1 MARPLGCAA
10 LEYPP
15 LSTAPLRPWGGH
27 MRART
32 VQTWIARHLLVRLR
46 LENVCT
52 SYLLFLMV
60 APRKH
65 SLEEAARFAGLH
77 KSQFSKMLKAHSKVA
92 VYTLDSL
99 SKKPAKQVAK
109 ARQKLKELPWDIAL
123 VVDSTLQQRASLH
136 PENAKTFNHGQG
148 FVVGHQWT
156 NIVLL
161 LHDLLI
167 PLRPIPFYSQRYCR
181 DHKLEYRTEHD
192 RVVEYIQQL
201 QLEEYI
207 GSYDPRAVVVL
218 TDSGYDNKKIQNAI
232 AAKHWHFII
241 ALGKTRSVKSAKL
254 DLTTPKSK
262 QWCHIAMFFRHHRW
276 LKWQTIRIPT
286 NGTKRKRMEFRTRD
300 TIGYLRHVG
309 QVQLVCS
316 EARKRPEGRRK
327 YLACND
333 MRVTARQIV
342 LGYRLRWAI
351 ELFHKTVKQQLGFED
366 VATSGFDSVISHVH
380 WVYCAYILLS
390 MSPPGVVAGGKC
402 LGDKQRQLQQH
413 LANQEK
419 RRVLQQLT
427 QIGGVQRYTD
437 ALRQA
442 LADA

>member
-1 MARPLGCAA
+1 
-10 LEYPP
+10 
-15 LSTAPLRPWGGH
+15 
-27 MRART
+27 MRAQT
-32 VQTWIARHLLVRLR
+32 VQTWIARHIVVRLR

-60 APRKH
+60 ATTKH
-65 SLEEAARFAGLH
+65 SLEEAARFSGLQ
-77 KSQFSKMLKAHSKVA
+77 KSQFSKMLKAHSHVA
-92 VYTLDSL
+92 VYTLESL
-99 SKKPAKQVAK
+99 SKKQAKHVAK
-109 ARQKLKELPWDIAL
+109 ARQKLTELPWKIAI
-123 VVDSTLQQRASLH
+123 VVDSTLQHRASLH

-161 LHDLLI
+161 LNDLLI

-181 DHKLEYRTEHD
+181 DRKLEYRTEHD
-192 RVVEYIQQL
+192 LVVEYIQQL

-207 GSYDPRAVVVL
+207 GSYDPREVVVL
-218 TDSGYDNKKIQNAI
+218 TDSGYDNKKIQKAI
-232 AAKHWHFII
+232 AAKHWHFIS
-241 ALGKTRSVKSAKL
+241 ALGKTRSVKSAML
-254 DLTTPKSK
+254 SLTTPKSK
-262 QWCHIAMFFRHHRW
+262 QWSPIATFFRNHRW
-276 LKWQTIRIPT
+276 LKWQTIRITT

-300 TIGYLRHVG
+300 TIGYLRYVG

-316 EARKRPEGRRK
+316 EPRRRPEGRRK

-333 MRVTARQIV
+333 MRVTARQII

-351 ELFHKTVKQQLGFED
+351 ELFHKTVKQHLGFED
-366 VATSGFDSVISHVH
+366 VATSGFDSVMSHVH

-390 MSPPGVVAGGKC
+390 MSPPGVSAGAQS
-402 LGDKQRQLQQH
+402 LGDKQRQLQQ
-413 LANQEK
+413 LLENQEK

-427 QIGGVQRYTD
+427 QIGGVQRYKD